1 MSDPIPGY
9 PPLYEVES
17 APGLVML
24 SRPRRRYWL
33 YTLAFLA
40 TIYTTLAIGAR
51 LQFNFEHHLPAYVTD
66 QDIFP
71 FLWVLEQPARLL
83 MGIPFAATLMLI
95 LMAHEMGHYFACL
108 RYRVYATL
116 PFFIPAPTPI
126 GTLGAFIRIKS
137 PIPSRR
143 ALFDIGIAGPIAGF
157 VVALPVLAAA
167 IALSQP
173 ASPNA
178 PDPQIQFN
186 FPLIF
191 HAANLVFGKGIA
203 LDGLLLHPIGIAA
216 WVGMFATALNLLP
229 GGQLDGG
236 HIVYAL
242 SPRWHRTISLITV
255 FGLAFGIFFWRGW
268 GLWALLLTLFGT
280 RHPPLGSPLP
290 PMFPDQPWESP
301 WAPLGPR
308 RVAFALFAAAM
319 LVLTFAL
326 TPLSVKDPDPT
337 AATARPHPPRWFAA
351 AAFAPPRAP
360 ASPVTGS

>member
-1 MSDPIPGY
+1 
-9 PPLYEVES
+9 
-17 APGLVML
+17 ML

-40 TIYTTLAIGAR
+40 TLYTTLAIGAR

-66 QDIFP
+66 EDIFP
-71 FLWVLEQPARLL
+71 FLWALERPARLL

-95 LMAHEMGHYFACL
+95 LMAHEMGHYVACL

-137 PIPSRR
+137 PIPTRR

-157 VVALPVLAAA
+157 MVALPVLCVAL
-167 IALSQP
+167 ALSQP
-173 ASPNA
+173 ALGGA
-178 PDPQIQFN
+178 PDSQIQFS

-191 HAANLVFGKGIA
+191 HAVNEVFGKGIA
-203 LDGLLLHPIGIAA
+203 VDDLLLHPMGIAA

-242 SPRWHRTISLITV
+242 WPGRHRWISRITV
-255 FGLAFGIFFWRGW
+255 IVLILGIPFWMGW
-268 GLWALLLTLFGT
+268 GIWALLLTVFGM
-280 RHPPLGSPLP
+280 RHPPLGPVMP
-290 PMFPDQPWESP
+290 PIFIDEPWENP
-301 WAPLGPR
+301 WAPLGTR
-308 RVAFALFAAAM
+308 RKL
-319 LVLTFAL
+319 L
-326 TPLSVKDPDPT
+326 
-337 AATARPHPPRWFAA
+337 
-351 AAFAPPRAP
+351 AAFAALMLILTFMPAP
-360 ASPVTGS
+360 FVGGGIGR